1 MEGWYLDR
9 DDLVVLQMRSST
21 TPVEAMPMDLNQPSG
36 NRAKTGQKASCST
49 RGRPPP
55 LSLACAFRPTAAHL
69 ELNSG
74 WNCAATKNGWSG
86 GLSES
91 SRISILSPVS
101 SLPTNCMPLAS
112 SSGTKLGLTSYLLE
126 TRGGDVR
133 SKDLKKKAIRPLYK
147 PRGNIRANS

>member
-21 TPVEAMPMDLNQPSG
+21 TPVEAMPMGLNHPSG
-36 NRAKTGQKASCST
+36 NRAKTGQKAFCST
-49 RGRPPP
+49 RGQPP
-55 LSLACAFRPTAAHL
+55 LSLARALRPPAAHL
-69 ELNSG
+69 DLNSG

-126 TRGGDVR
+126 TRGDVG
-133 SKDLKKKAIRPLYK
+133 SKDRKKKAIRPLYK
-147 PRGNIRANS
+147 PRRNIRANS